1 MRPLFEDIDEFDF
14 DDSPHVAR
22 ILREQRLEE
31 LRFASRKSAGPKH
44 NRPFDNDEDEYRDF
58 DDYEDY
64 KDYDDY
70 DDYDEREFDSS
81 AGIGVDH

>member
-22 ILREQRLEE
+22 LLREQRLEE
-31 LRFASRKSAGPKH
+31 SRYAGRKSAGPKYK
-44 NRPFDNDEDEYRDF
+44 RPFDNNEDEYDEF

-64 KDYDDY
+64 EDYN
-70 DDYDEREFDSS
+70 DYDEREFDAY
-81 AGIGVDH
+81 AGVGVDHE